1 MIPFSPELFQR
12 LCRECVTQRRAE
24 GEGGIGTLAEKR
36 LHAVVKKYICPNE
49 DFHEVGIQ
57 NTRFVADVMLGDYM
71 FEVQTGSFAPMQKKI
86 AYCLEHTDA
95 TITVVHPIPAIRWMH
110 WIDPDTYDISPKK
123 RVTKKGRVE
132 DLLPQLYFL
141 LPHLQ
146 NPRLRFAVMLM
157 EVEDFRFLSKR
168 RNPKKGAQHYERIP
182 VSLLEIV
189 EFSSPADFARFL
201 PDTLPEHFTVKE
213 FSRLTKIRGRDA
225 YSAVRVLAALG
236 LLEEAQPIGRS
247 MGWRIAERK

>member
-1 MIPFSPELFQR
+1 
-12 LCRECVTQRRAE
+12 
-24 GEGGIGTLAEKR
+24 
-36 LHAVVKKYICPNE
+36 
-49 DFHEVGIQ
+49 
-57 NTRFVADVMLGDYM
+57 
-71 FEVQTGSFAPMQKKI
+71 
-86 AYCLEHTDA
+86 
-95 TITVVHPIPAIRWMH
+95 
-110 WIDPDTYDISPKK
+110 
-123 RVTKKGRVE
+123 VE

-168 RNPKKGAQHYERIP
+168 RNPKKGAQRYERIP